1 MPTIS
6 ELWQQNKQY
15 LLEKKLQQVLSFCGD
30 GKLKDGNDTSAQ
42 FRDYLGLVPT
52 SVLRSYAQECL
63 QDSFQDSG
71 LALQDIV
78 NQIGMRL
85 GFEVKPGVYRGSS
98 TIIGYDGLWKAVD
111 GHLLLIEV
119 KTTDAYRINLDT
131 IVEYRKKLAA
141 NGVLE
146 VEKTSILIVVGR
158 QDTGDLEAQIRG
170 SRNAWEIRLIST
182 DSLLVL
188 LSLKEKLDD
197 AQTIHRINEILKP
210 QEFTRID
217 KLIDIMF
224 TTAKDIEQDE
234 EEEEEEELDY
244 AEKSENKES
253 KKKFTPVNFHQDCAD
268 RIEKKL
274 GAVLVRQSKSA
285 YVSERENI
293 AIILTV
299 SKAHAAGS
307 HRKYWFAF
315 HPYYKDFLEKYEK
328 PYIAFGCGSKDL
340 IALVPFAVF
349 KPCIDDLWFT
359 KREDKLYWHVVIH
372 EKSGKLEWQLPK
384 KDSFLSL
391 NDYILKD
398 T

>member
-6 ELWQQNKQY
+6 ELWQQDKQY
-15 LLEKKLQQVLSFCGD
+15 LLEKKLQQVLSFAGD
-30 GKLKDGNDTSAQ
+30 GKLKDGNATSVQ
-42 FRDYLGLVPT
+42 FRDYLKLVPS
-52 SVLRSYAQECL
+52 SVLKSYAQECL

-71 LALQDIV
+71 LALQDLV

-98 TIIGYDGLWKAVD
+98 TTIGYDGLWKAVD
-111 GHLLLIEV
+111 GHSLLIEV
-119 KTTDAYRINLDT
+119 KTTDAYRINLET

-141 NGVLE
+141 SAVLE
-146 VEKTSILIVVGR
+146 LEKTSILIVVGR

-182 DSLLVL
+182 DSLILL

-217 KLIDIMF
+217 KLIDVMF

-234 EEEEEEELDY
+234 EEEEEPTDP
-244 AEKSENKES
+244 EKPENHES

-274 GAVLVRQSKSA
+274 STVLVKQSKSA
-285 YVSERENI
+285 YGSEKENI
-293 AIILTV
+293 GLILTV

-307 HRKYWFAF
+307 HIKYWFAY
-315 HPYYKDFLEKYEK
+315 HPYYTEFLKKYQR
-328 PYIAFGCGSKDL
+328 PFVAFGCGSKDL
-340 IALVPFAVF
+340 IILVPFEIFEPHV
-349 KPCIDDLWFT
+349 KDLWFT
-359 KREDKLYWHVVIH
+359 KREEKLYWHVVIH
-372 EKSGKLEWQLPK
+372 EKAGKLEWQLPK
-384 KDSFLSL
+384 DERNLPL
-391 NDYILKD
+391 NEYVLRD